1 MHVTFLTNQAWQ
13 VGAKSTGIE
22 SKTQHESIIDKW
34 QPIKKAKVN
43 AEYSDVGFCQYS
55 ICTTFIPMLFF
66 STVRYKNGTTV
77 NCFHKICL
85 GEREEGYG
93 TFLIQ

>member
-34 QPIKKAKVN
+34 QHIKKAKVN
-43 AEYSDVGFCQYS
+43 VEYSDVGFCQYS